1 MNQFHKP
8 SAEAAK
14 RYPSPS
20 MSDYSTAAEFSDA
33 HFKVDIL
40 RATFDAFP
48 APEKLDAIG
57 IEVICKRIA
66 DRVTLQVI
74 ADDAGVLR
82 SSLIAWLDWLDG
94 HSDQYASAKELLADS
109 LVDDILGAV
118 TGEIAADMVELTKL
132 QIETRK
138 WLAAQLAPNKYGKEF

>member
-20 MSDYSTAAEFSDA
+20 MSDYSTADEFSAA

-40 RATFDAFP
+40 RATFDALP

-66 DRVTLQVI
+66 DRVTLRVI
-74 ADDAGVLR
+74 ADNEGLSR
-82 SSLIAWLDWLDG
+82 ISLIAWLDV
-94 HSDQYASAKELLADS
+94 HADQYAMAKELLAAS

-118 TGEIAADMVELTKL
+118 TEDIAADMVELTKL

-138 WLAAQLAPNKYGKEF
+138 WLAAQLAPNKYGKEP